1 MQEVNG
7 WILTDSDCCQYC
19 KKIDN
24 SNYWYI
30 ELREVGD
37 FDNPFYLAYATQI
50 DLEFY
55 TDDEIVD
62 CITGDYDD
70 LEQIRKI
77 YGDYANQIIAEYI
90 FEYLPVMDQT
100 FVKTFQCKADTVD
113 FIHQFIENN

>member
-62 CITGDYDD
+62 YVAGYDNV
-70 LEQIRKI
+70 EQIRRI
-77 YGDYANQIIAEYI
+77 YGDNANQIIAECI
-90 FEYLPVMDQT
+90 FECLAVAEHT
-100 FVKTFQCKADTVD
+100 FVKTFKCEADAVN
-113 FIHQFIENN
+113 FIHKFIENN